1 MHGGDV
7 FLSIG
12 VGTFETGMVDL
23 LAFCASYVYYRRI
36 VFYIS
41 FIVVWGV
48 YFYWSGLLV
57 VVCCVRYLIALR
69 ASANSTYRIRMASS
83 VSTVSVL
90 CGIIALV
97 FIVTSFPFFVGIY

>member
-48 YFYWSGLLV
+48 YLF
-57 VVCCVRYLIALR
+57 
-69 ASANSTYRIRMASS
+69 
-83 VSTVSVL
+83 
-90 CGIIALV
+90 
-97 FIVTSFPFFVGIY
+97 